1 MASVT
6 EVGKGKFKVII
17 SNGFRLDGKRDRKT
31 YTIKAA
37 NKSEAERIAKVIE
50 GEQIGNRLRMRQT
63 KKERMENIT
72 FEELA
77 MLYIK
82 SIDKQVEAD
91 KKAPKTVERY
101 KEILNSSLIPYF
113 KDNKIKDISQGMI
126 EEYLLDLACD
136 GVRKDKKKG
145 GYSPR
150 TILHYYRLLHSIL
163 NYAVKKDYI
172 AENKCSKVEAP
183 KVEKREIITYDE
195 NIINNIVDKLSLADI
210 MIQVLILL
218 GIETGCRRGEL
229 MGLEWKDFNF
239 DNRFVTVQRTSNYT
253 KEKGIHT
260 IEHLKNKAKKKVV
273 TYSQEL
279 NKLLLEYKEHQNVRK
294 NQVGKAWVETD
305 RLFINEVGEIID
317 PRKATYWFKCFQT
330 HNNIKDKIRLHDLRH
345 LNISLLLLSGL
356 DVVTVAERA
365 GHSSPRVTLDTYS
378 HTLKDIDYRAA
389 NIMANAIYKREA

>member
-1 MASVT
+1 MANVT
-6 EVGKGKFKVII
+6 ELKKGKYRVII
-17 SNGFRLDGKRDRKT
+17 SNGFKLDGKRDRKT
-31 YTIKAA
+31 YTINAGSK
-37 NKSEAERIAKVIE
+37 KEAEKIAKVIE
-50 GEQIGNRLRMRQT
+50 GEQLSNSLRTRQT

-77 MLYIK
+77 MLYTEF
-82 SIDKQVEAD
+82 IDKQVEAN

-113 KDNKIKDISQGMI
+113 KGKKVKDISQGMI
-126 EEYLLDLACD
+126 EKYLLNLACD
-136 GVRKDKKKG
+136 GARKDKKKG
-145 GYSPR
+145 GYSAQ
-150 TILHYYRLLHSIL
+150 TILHYYRLLHAIL
-163 NYAVKKDYI
+163 NYAVKYGYI
-172 AENKCSKVEAP
+172 AENICSKVEKP
-183 KVEKREIITYDE
+183 KVEKKEIIKYDE
-195 NIINNIVDKLSLADI
+195 SIINNIVDKLSLADI

-273 TYSQEL
+273 TYSEEL
-279 NKLLLEYKEHQNVRK
+279 NKLLLEYNEHQEVRK
-294 NQVGKAWVETD
+294 NQIGKAWVETD

-317 PRKATYWFKCFQT
+317 PRKATYWFKYFQT

-365 GHSSPRVTLDTYS
+365 GHSSPRITLETYS
-378 HTLKDIDYRAA
+378 HTLKEIDYRGA
-389 NIMANAIYKREA
+389 NIMANTIYKRNA